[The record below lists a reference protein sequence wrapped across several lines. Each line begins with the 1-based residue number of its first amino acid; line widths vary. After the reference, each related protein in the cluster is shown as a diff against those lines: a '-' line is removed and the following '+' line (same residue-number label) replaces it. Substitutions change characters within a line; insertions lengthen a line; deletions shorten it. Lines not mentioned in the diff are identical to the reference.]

1 MHIRRSRWNRIG
13 GRGGRVEKKI
23 FWTLFIG
30 LGLIADFTLP
40 LLWGVLATLPIVV
53 VSWWI
58 AYRSGWFS

>member
-1 MHIRRSRWNRIG
+1 M
-13 GRGGRVEKKI
+13 EKKI

-58 AYRSGWFS
+58 AYRKGGAFDPESSQKPHKSYLMNI